1 MAAIWVFVAYGISVA
16 LALLLVYLFHCR
28 WYWHV
33 LSVLAAFGVGMTPT
47 LPVLNGPTRDL
58 LYGSVFL
65 FLMVWG
71 CAEPFV
77 HRFHRRPVE
86 HATAR

>member
-1 MAAIWVFVAYGISVA
+1 MATTWVFAAYGASVIV
-16 LALLLVYLFHCR
+16 ALLLVYLFHNR

-33 LSVLAAFGVGMTPT
+33 LSIAAALGVGLTPP
-47 LPVLNGPTRDL
+47 LPGLDGAFRDMV
-58 LYGSVFL
+58 YGSVFL

-77 HRFHRRPVE
+77 HRFHRHSV
-86 HATAR
+86 